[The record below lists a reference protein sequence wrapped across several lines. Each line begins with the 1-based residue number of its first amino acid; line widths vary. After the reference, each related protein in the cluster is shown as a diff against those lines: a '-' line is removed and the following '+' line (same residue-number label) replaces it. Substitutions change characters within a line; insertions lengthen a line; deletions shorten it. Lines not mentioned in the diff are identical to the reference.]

1 MKNKI
6 VTSPLFDKRY
16 KRFKKKFPSLER
28 ELTEFVSLL
37 DENPKVG
44 ILITDNVYKIRLSST
59 DKNSGKSGGFRIITY
74 VVDEISSSTF
84 EINLLI
90 IYDKSEE
97 SNFNKNE
104 IKTIIKQL
112 GL

>member
-16 KRFKKKFPSLER
+16 KRFKKKFPSLEN
-28 ELTEFVSLL
+28 ELAEFVNLI
-37 DENPKVG
+37 DENPKLG
-44 ILITDNVYKIRLSST
+44 ILITDNVYKIRLASS
-59 DKNSGKSGGFRIITY
+59 DKNSGKSGGFRIITF
-74 VVDEISSSTF
+74 VVNEVSASLF

-97 SNFNKNE
+97 SNFDKNE
-104 IKTIIKQL
+104 IKKIIKQL
-112 GL
+112 DL

>member
-16 KRFKKKFPSLER
+16 KRFKKKFPSLEN
-28 ELTEFVSLL
+28 ELAEFVKLI
-37 DENPKVG
+37 DENPRLGV
-44 ILITDNVYKIRLSST
+44 LITDNVYKIRLASS
-59 DKNSGKSGGFRIITY
+59 DKNSGKSGGFRIITF
-74 VVDEISSSTF
+74 VVNEVSTAQY

-97 SNFNKNE
+97 SSIIEKSKFPFN
-104 IKTIIKQL
+104 
-112 GL
+112 

>member
-16 KRFKKKFPSLER
+16 KRFKKKFPSLEN
-28 ELTEFVSLL
+28 ELAEFVKLI
-37 DENPKVG
+37 DENPRLGV
-44 ILITDNVYKIRLSST
+44 LITDNVYKIRLASS
-59 DKNSGKSGGFRIITY
+59 DKNSGKSGGFRIITF
-74 VVDEISSSTF
+74 VVNEVSTAQF

-97 SNFNKNE
+97 SSFDKNE
-104 IKTIIKQL
+104 IKKIIKDL
-112 GL
+112 DL

>member
-6 VTSPLFDKRY
+6 VTSPLFDKRF
-16 KRFKKKFPSLER
+16 KRFKKKFPSLEN
-28 ELTEFVSLL
+28 ELAEFVNLI
-37 DENPKVG
+37 DENPKSGV
-44 ILITDNVYKIRLSST
+44 LITDNVYKIRLASS

-74 VVDEISSSTF
+74 IVEEVSASQF

-97 SNFNKNE
+97 SSFDKNE
-104 IKTIIKQL
+104 IKKIIKQL
-112 GL
+112 DL

>member
-6 VTSPLFDKRY
+6 VTSPLFDKRF
-16 KRFKKKFPSLER
+16 KRFKKKFPSLEN
-28 ELTEFVSLL
+28 ELTEFVNLI
-37 DENPKVG
+37 DENPKSGV
-44 ILITDNVYKIRLSST
+44 LITDNVYKIRLASS

-74 VVDEISSSTF
+74 IVEEVSASQF

-97 SNFNKNE
+97 SSFDKNE
-104 IKTIIKQL
+104 IKKLIKQL
-112 GL
+112 DL